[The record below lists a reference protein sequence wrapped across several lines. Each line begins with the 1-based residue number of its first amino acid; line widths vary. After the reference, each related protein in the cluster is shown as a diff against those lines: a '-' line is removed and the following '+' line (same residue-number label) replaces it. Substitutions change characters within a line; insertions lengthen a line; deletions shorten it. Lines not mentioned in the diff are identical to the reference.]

1 MGKKIQWIDE
11 TNINMHQKDGKR
23 KVWRRGTAH
32 DLKKHPTSSVKNGS
46 GSVMAWAWV
55 AVSGIK
61 PLAYIDDVT
70 SDRSIT
76 MNSEV

>member
-11 TNINMHQKDGKR
+11 TNINKHQKDGKR

-46 GSVMAWAWV
+46 GSVMQ
-55 AVSGIK
+55 SGCQWNQAI
-61 PLAYIDDVT
+61 
-70 SDRSIT
+70 SIY
-76 MNSEV
+76 